1 MKVLHVLANS
11 PPDVNGYAVRTHG
24 LMKAYSTLP
33 NIDVIGLTSPWYPEK
48 DSMARSIEM
57 DGIVY
62 RRCLHPARMESIKEY
77 GLKWTASRG
86 KKRIAGSEGFASKP
100 VWKRAASLA
109 FKPLRPGW
117 AWIEERILF
126 KHFTKKIIEIA
137 KSEKADII
145 HAHVPYRVGIPAMRA
160 ARELGLPFVYE
171 MRGMWEESAV
181 ASGRWKAGG
190 LAHRRF
196 RRLETKALK
205 SANSVI
211 CISETLRKEAISR
224 GVSSEK
230 ITVVPNAVEL
240 KNDAEESE
248 LFHEMR
254 VKLEGK
260 LVIGYIGSL
269 RELEG
274 VDLTAEAASILISQG
289 LDVKLFVL
297 SSESGQ
303 EDLRNYCM
311 ELGISDS
318 SFIVGPVPHNK
329 VAPFYD
335 LIDIFVVSR
344 PDFTVTKLV
353 TPLKPFEAMRGEC
366 AVLVSDLPALSEIVN
381 DGVTGRLFK
390 SGDVE
395 DLANCIEELCREG
408 DQRKR
413 LGQAAKA
420 WVEENRTWS
429 SVIDS
434 VPSLYEEL
442 IKQN

>member
-1 MKVLHVLANS
+1 
-11 PPDVNGYAVRTHG
+11 
-24 LMKAYSTLP
+24 
-33 NIDVIGLTSPWYPEK
+33 
-48 DSMARSIEM
+48 
-57 DGIVY
+57 
-62 RRCLHPARMESIKEY
+62 
-77 GLKWTASRG
+77 
-86 KKRIAGSEGFASKP
+86 
-100 VWKRAASLA
+100 
-109 FKPLRPGW
+109 
-117 AWIEERILF
+117 
-126 KHFTKKIIEIA
+126 
-137 KSEKADII
+137 
-145 HAHVPYRVGIPAMRA
+145 MRA

-318 SFIVGPVPHNK
+318 SFIVGPVPHK
-329 VAPFYD
+329 IRFAPFYD

-344 PDFTVTKLV
+344 PDFRVTKLV